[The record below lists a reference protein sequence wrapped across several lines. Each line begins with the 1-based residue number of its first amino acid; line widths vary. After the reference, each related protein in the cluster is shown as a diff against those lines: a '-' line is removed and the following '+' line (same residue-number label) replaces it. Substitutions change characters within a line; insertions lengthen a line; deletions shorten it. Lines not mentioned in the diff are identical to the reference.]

1 MQCGKARGCFPLAS
15 ECTWAAQVGSLA
27 TGESKNFTAIGDVVN
42 TAARLQS
49 AAGAYEVLVSEKVYR
64 ALSGKKPP
72 AERATLEFKGKAEPL
87 TAFIL
92 R

>member
-1 MQCGKARGCFPLAS
+1 MAS
-15 ECTWAAQVGSLA
+15 ECTGRGASGLSWRLDNL
-27 TGESKNFTAIGDVVN
+27 KNFTAVGDVVN

-64 ALSGKKPP
+64 GVIRGEKPP
-72 AERATLEFKGKAEPL
+72 AERATLELKGKAEPL

>member
-1 MQCGKARGCFPLAS
+1 
-15 ECTWAAQVGSLA
+15 VGSLA

-49 AAGAYEVLVSEKVYR
+49 AAGAYEVLVSDKVYR
-64 ALSGKKPP
+64 ALSGKPP
-72 AERATLEFKGKAEPL
+72 AERTTLEFKGKAEPL

>member
-1 MQCGKARGCFPLAS
+1 M
-15 ECTWAAQVGSLA
+15 
-27 TGESKNFTAIGDVVN
+27 N

>member
-1 MQCGKARGCFPLAS
+1 
-15 ECTWAAQVGSLA
+15 VGSLA

-72 AERATLEFKGKAEPL
+72 SERAALSSREKPS
-87 TAFIL
+87 